1 MQPSY
6 FMKRLLLL
14 VAMLAASFSVPAQST
29 NTNLPSGSFKWH
41 VRENGKL
48 NYLEYLPKDY
58 KVDRNKR
65 WPLMLF
71 LHGSGERGA
80 DVQLVAKHGP
90 FKLVREGR
98 EFPFIII
105 APQCPLGQHWQV
117 EPLMQL
123 VDEAEKKFRVD
134 PTRIYVTG
142 LSMGGFA
149 TWALGVNH
157 PEKFAAII
165 PICGGGSV
173 ADIVMSSIDHSE
185 DLKSLPIW
193 AFHGGKDPVVPVSAS
208 EETVKLLKGKGVRDI
223 KLTIYPDALHDSWT
237 QTYENPEIYD
247 WLLQHQR
254 ESAK

>member
-1 MQPSY
+1 
-6 FMKRLLLL
+6 MKRLLLL
-14 VAMLAASFSVPAQST
+14 TAVLAAGFRSPAQST
-29 NTNLPSGSFKWH
+29 NVNLPSGSLQWNVH
-41 VRENGKL
+41 QEGTL
-48 NYLEYLPKDY
+48 NYLQYLPKDY
-58 KVDRNKR
+58 DKQPDKR

-71 LHGSGERGA
+71 LHGSGERGS

-105 APQCPLGQHWQV
+105 APQCPAGQRWQV

-123 VDEAEKKFRVD
+123 VSEAEKKFRVD

-142 LSMGGFA
+142 LSMGGFG

-165 PICGGGSV
+165 PICGGGNV
-173 ADIVMSSIDHSE
+173 PDIVMSSIDHS
-185 DLKSLPIW
+185 DALKSLPVW
-193 AFHGGKDPVVPVSAS
+193 AFHGAKDPTVPVAAS
-208 EETVKLLKGKGVRDI
+208 QETVALLKDKGVREI
-223 KLTIYPDALHDSWT
+223 KLTIYPDALHDCWT

-254 ESAK
+254 EQGKQ